1 MANYELADKEH
12 ALDRGVPP
20 LPRTNEASEER
31 RVMLF
36 VKNAKKCARS
46 IKKRLE
52 ADPKRLA
59 RKSVP

>member
-1 MANYELADKEH
+1 MENYELADKEH

-31 RVMLF
+31 RVTLF
-36 VKNAKKCARS
+36 VKNAKICARS